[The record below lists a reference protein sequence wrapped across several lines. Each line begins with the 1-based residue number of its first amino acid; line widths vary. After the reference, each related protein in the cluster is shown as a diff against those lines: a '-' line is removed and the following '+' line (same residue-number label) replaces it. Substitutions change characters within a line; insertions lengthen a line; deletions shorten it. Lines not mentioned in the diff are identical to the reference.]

1 VQRLKRVGALSF
13 AKMQGAVMGVIGLL
27 FGLIYGAILVVMG
40 IVALVAGQKAGIM
53 LLAGGVAFVILAPL
67 FYAALGFLFGA
78 LSAWIYNIVA
88 RYVGGIEV
96 EFE

>member
-27 FGLIYGAILVVMG
+27 FGLIYGAILVVTG
-40 IVALVAGQKAGIM
+40 IVALVAGQKAGIIA
-53 LLAGGVAFVILAPL
+53 LLGGVAFVILAPL

>member
-27 FGLIYGAILVVMG
+27 FGLIYGAILVVTG
-40 IVALVAGQKAGIM
+40 IVALVAGQKAGMIA
-53 LLAGGVAFVILAPL
+53 LLGGVAFVILAPL

-88 RYVGGIEV
+88 RYVGGIEL
-96 EFE
+96 ELE